1 MPGDQPAYADN
12 APPDCRG
19 LDNIDAEIRQAQS
32 GEYYCPYPPRDGVE
46 SPESAERREP
56 ACYRGGADDGGN
68 PDNVP
73 KPQQGNSLPG
83 VLAGST
89 AELDFVRSIL
99 AYQTGSDPQDV
110 SDLSAA
116 TLAPLLRGKSVMLR

>member
-1 MPGDQPAYADN
+1 MRRVLLLVPFLLLLLPA
-12 APPDCRG
+12 
-19 LDNIDAEIRQAQS
+19 QAQA
-32 GEYYCPYPPRDGVE
+32 GEYYCPYPPKDGVE

-73 KPQQGNSLPG
+73 KAQTGNALPG

-89 AELDFVRSIL
+89 AELDFVRNIL
-99 AYQTGSDPQDV
+99 AYQTGADPEDV
-110 SDLSAA
+110 SDLGAA
-116 TLAPLLRGKSVMLR
+116 MLAPILRGKSVMLR